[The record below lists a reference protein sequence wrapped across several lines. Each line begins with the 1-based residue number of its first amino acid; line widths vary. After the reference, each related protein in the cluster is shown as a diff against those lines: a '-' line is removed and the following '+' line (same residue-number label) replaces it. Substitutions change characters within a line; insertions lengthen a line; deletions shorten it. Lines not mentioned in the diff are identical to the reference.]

1 MGLVSIC
8 LLPVKPIL
16 PINPEV
22 IMKKIAVILSGC
34 GNRDGSELPES
45 LGLLLA
51 IDRQGWQYQC
61 FAPEGFFEVVP
72 HIDVEDTEEEGTV
85 LDMEQRD
92 IFVESA
98 RIARGNLLP
107 IEEYKPADYDA
118 LALPGGMGAAR
129 NLSTFAFDG
138 PRMEVVDSVADAIL
152 ETYRIGKPV
161 VAMCIAPMVV
171 AKVLGRYE
179 VELTLGP
186 GDGSAPNTPAGV
198 AKGFG
203 CKVAVCGPTDV
214 CVDTEHKVL
223 TTPAYMAATHISE
236 IFDGAA
242 NLVAELAKMI

>member
-1 MGLVSIC
+1 
-8 LLPVKPIL
+8 
-16 PINPEV
+16 
-22 IMKKIAVILSGC
+22 MKKIAIILSGC
-34 GNRDGSELPES
+34 GNRDGSELQES
-45 LGLLLA
+45 LSLMLS
-51 IDRQGWQYQC
+51 IDRRGWQYQC

-72 HIDVEDTEEEGTV
+72 HVDVEETEEEGTL

-107 IEEYKPADYDA
+107 LEQYHPADYDA

-138 PRMEVVDSVADAIL
+138 PRMEVVDTVQDAIL
-152 ETYRIGKPV
+152 ETYRAEKPV
-161 VAMCIAPMVV
+161 LAMCIAPMVV

-186 GDGSAPNTPAGV
+186 DNNQASGV

-203 CKVAVCGPTDV
+203 CKVCACGPSDV

-223 TTPAYMAATHISE
+223 TTPAYMAATRISE
-236 IFDGAA
+236 IFDGAE
-242 NLVAELAKMI
+242 NLVAALERMLG

>member
-1 MGLVSIC
+1 
-8 LLPVKPIL
+8 
-16 PINPEV
+16 
-22 IMKKIAVILSGC
+22 MKKIAVILSGC
-34 GNRDGSELPES
+34 GNRDGSELQES
-45 LGLLLA
+45 LSLLLA
-51 IDRQGWQYQC
+51 IDRRGWQYQC

-72 HIDVEDTEEEGTV
+72 HIDVVDNEEDEGMLV
-85 LDMEQRD
+85 DIEQRD

-107 IEEYKPADYDA
+107 IDDYKPSDYDA

-138 PRMEVVDSVADAIL
+138 PRMEVIDSVADAIL
-152 ETYRIGKPV
+152 ETYRAGKPV

-186 GDGSAPNTPAGV
+186 DDNQASQV

-203 CKVAVCGPTDV
+203 CRVQACGPTDV
-214 CVDTEHKVL
+214 CVDSEHKVL

-236 IFDGAA
+236 IFDGAE
-242 NLVAELAKMI
+242 NMVAELAKMI

>member
-1 MGLVSIC
+1 
-8 LLPVKPIL
+8 
-16 PINPEV
+16 
-22 IMKKIAVILSGC
+22 MKKIAIILSGC
-34 GNRDGSELPES
+34 GNRDGSELQES
-45 LGLLLA
+45 LSLMLA
-51 IDRQGWQYQC
+51 IDRHGWQYQC
-61 FAPEGFFEVVP
+61 FAPEGYFEVVP
-72 HIDVEDTEEEGTV
+72 HVEIVDDEEEGTV
-85 LDMEQRD
+85 LDIEHRD

-107 IEEYKPADYDA
+107 LEQYSPEDYDA

-138 PRMEVVDSVADAIL
+138 PRMEVVDGVADAIL
-152 ETYRIGKPV
+152 ETYRAHKPV

-186 GDGSAPNTPAGV
+186 DDNQASGV

-203 CKVAVCGPTDV
+203 CKVKDCGPTDV

-223 TTPAYMAATHISE
+223 TTPAYMAATRISE
-236 IFDGAA
+236 IFAGAE
-242 NLVAELAKMI
+242 NMVAALAEMLG